1 MKQDYKSDMRA
12 MTEGLAEW
20 CQRRKRRQRATRTI
34 IGIATVVAVTV
45 ITSLPDPDG
54 HYVSNLQAREEIINT
69 LDQTLIAK
77 L

>member
-1 MKQDYKSDMRA
+1 
-12 MTEGLAEW
+12 MTDGLAEW
-20 CQRRKRRQRATRTI
+20 CQRRKRRQRAMRTI
-34 IGIATVVAVTV
+34 IGLTTVIAIIA

-69 LDQTLIAK
+69 IDQTLLAK